1 MKTLSDLAILVVED
15 DPVEALRL
23 ESVLAR
29 MGCAVT
35 LAADGDTALARA
47 GDSCFDV
54 ILMDLVLPG
63 LDGMGVLRALAA
75 RGIGTP
81 VVAAVTSAGLDAA
94 ADALRAGA
102 KDFVVKPAGA
112 LRLQVAL
119 GNAVALGG
127 ATRPAVPRPAAQSPS
142 SQAPLSQAP
151 AWVDPDGH
159 VRPLAEIADEAI
171 RYALARYEGR
181 LTEVARRLG
190 IGRSTLYRRISGRD
204 PGGGTIMVND
214 HLAAEPV
221 ALQFVAAE

>member
-47 GDSCFDV
+47 SDSCFDV

-81 VVAAVTSAGLDAA
+81 VVAAVTAAGLDAA

-127 ATRPAVPRPAAQSPS
+127 ATRPAVPRPAT
-142 SQAPLSQAP
+142 QAPSSQAP
-151 AWVDPDGH
+151 AWVDPEGH

>member
-1 MKTLSDLAILVVED
+1 MKTLSNLAILVVED

-23 ESVLAR
+23 ESALAR

-47 GDSCFDV
+47 SDSCFDV

-75 RGIGTP
+75 RGISTP

-127 ATRPAVPRPAAQSPS
+127 ATRPAVPRPAVE
-142 SQAPLSQAP
+142 APAPAAP
-151 AWVDPDGH
+151 AWVDPEGH
-159 VRPLAEIADEAI
+159 VRPLAEIADAAI
-171 RYALARYEGR
+171 SYALARYEGR

-190 IGRSTLYRRISGRD
+190 IGRSTLYRRMSGRD
-204 PGGGTIMVND
+204 PVAGEHVVNG
-214 HLAAEPV
+214 HLATEPV

>member
-35 LAADGDTALARA
+35 LAADGDAALARTS
-47 GDSCFDV
+47 DSCFDV

-127 ATRPAVPRPAAQSPS
+127 ATRPAVPRPAAQAPS
-142 SQAPLSQAP
+142 SQSP
-151 AWVDPDGH
+151 AWVDPEGH
-159 VRPLAEIADEAI
+159 VRPLAEMADEAI

-204 PGGGTIMVND
+204 PGDGTIMVND